1 MAVESTLLGI
11 IPVAG
16 SELLD
21 VQFQRWWVWKAHPV
35 PRPILFSLL
44 GAFLALLYQQ
54 QSSLLH
60 CWNHVEPP
68 GFSSLVLFWQVEK
81 KKGISCLSFCK
92 GRGAAIFLC
101 IRIVQ
106 IEMFICNLYQ
116 SASVFGKKRIPW
128 PLHTEKWPGNQ
139 TNWLQKESNS
149 CLVVVVVLRWKL
161 VATYY
166 WLKLLLIL
174 ALAPI

>member
-11 IPVAG
+11 IPVAR

-35 PRPILFSLL
+35 PCPISFSLL

-81 KKGISCLSFCK
+81 QKKGFHACHSVREGGLPSFCVFGLFRLKCLS
-92 GRGAAIFLC
+92 
-101 IRIVQ
+101 
-106 IEMFICNLYQ
+106 
-116 SASVFGKKRIPW
+116 
-128 PLHTEKWPGNQ
+128 
-139 TNWLQKESNS
+139 
-149 CLVVVVVLRWKL
+149 
-161 VATYY
+161 ATYTRVPVFLERKEY
-166 WLKLLLIL
+166 LDHCIQKNDLGIKQIGCKKNQIP
-174 ALAPI
+174 ALWW